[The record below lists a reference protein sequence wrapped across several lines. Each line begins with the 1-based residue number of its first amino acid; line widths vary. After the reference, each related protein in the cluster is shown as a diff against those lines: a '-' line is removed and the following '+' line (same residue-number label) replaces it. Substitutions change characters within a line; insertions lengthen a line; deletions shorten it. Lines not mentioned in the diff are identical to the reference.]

1 MKTEYSIEE
10 IEQMRQYL
18 IDSRNKCLSKDFDC
32 EGAIT
37 LSHTIAL
44 LAEVLQEQKSEKI
57 DSKTR

>member
-1 MKTEYSIEE
+1 MKSKYSIEE
-10 IEQMRQYL
+10 IEEMRQYL
-18 IDSRNKCLSKDFDC
+18 IDGRNKCLGKDFDC

-57 DSKTR
+57 DFKTR